1 MQITNIH
8 DAKSHLSKLIER
20 AVEGEEVIICKAG
33 KPIVRLVKYQKEM
46 QPRKP
51 GYWKGKVRIAD
62 DFDELPE
69 HLSAAFRGDIH

>member
-8 DAKSHLSKLIER
+8 EAKSHLSKLIEL
-20 AVEGEEVIICKAG
+20 AFEGEEVIICKAG
-33 KPIVRLVKYQKEM
+33 KPMVRLVKYQQDT

-51 GYWKGKVRIAD
+51 GYWEGKVHISE

-69 HLSAAFRGDIH
+69 NLAAAFRGDIH